1 MSLSTAE
8 KIRIAISRQGATV
21 TSLAPAT
28 GQTRQNL
35 SNKLSRDNFTTS
47 ELRELAEALGVE
59 FVCGFRF
66 PDGQEI

>member
-1 MSLSTAE
+1 MGLSTAE
-8 KIRIAISRQGATV
+8 KIRIAISRQGMTV
-21 TSLAPAT
+21 TKLADAT

-35 SNKLSRDNFTTS
+35 SNKLSRDNFTVN
-47 ELRELAEALGVE
+47 ELQEIADALGVE